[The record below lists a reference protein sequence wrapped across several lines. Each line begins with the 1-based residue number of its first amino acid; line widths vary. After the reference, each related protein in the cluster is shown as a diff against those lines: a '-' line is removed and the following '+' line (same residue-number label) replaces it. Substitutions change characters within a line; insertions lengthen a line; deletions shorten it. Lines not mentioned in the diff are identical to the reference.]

1 MMMRQTEKVIT
12 VDRTVQEDVV
22 LNKEEITKYTVDKRN
37 QSIVV
42 EVRLTGDDTSLVD
55 TETHRFFSNDF
66 ISEPTEKE
74 LWGLIDSKRRGV

>member
-1 MMMRQTEKVIT
+1 MIRQTEKVIT

-42 EVRLTGDDTSLVD
+42 EVRLTGDDTNRVE
-55 TETHRFFSNDF
+55 TETYRFFSSDF
-66 ISEPTEKE
+66 INEPTETD
-74 LWGLIDSKRRGV
+74 LWQLVDKKRSGK

>member
-1 MMMRQTEKVIT
+1 VIRQTEKVIT
-12 VDRTVQEDVV
+12 VDKTVQEEVT

-55 TETHRFFSNDF
+55 TETHRFFSSDF
-66 ISEPTEKE
+66 ISQPTEEE
-74 LWGLIDSKRRGV
+74 LWQLIDSKRSGK